1 MNYMYQNIILF
12 RFGKRVI
19 PLLASQLA
27 LLERKVNVKTMDE
40 IY

>member
-1 MNYMYQNIILF
+1 MNYMYQNIILL

-19 PLLASQLA
+19 SMLASQLPS
-27 LLERKVNVKTMDE
+27 LERKVNVKTMDE